1 MKKITT
7 LLILTVIFISGLFA
21 QSKIPFET
29 YDDEAYNYDPYT
41 PKKLH
46 KLRMQRNGI
55 VHSEKC
61 NEKLTLEEIKW
72 CIDYICKMG

>member
-1 MKKITT
+1 MAEM
-7 LLILTVIFISGLFA
+7 LNQYCSRFN
-21 QSKIPFET
+21 T
-29 YDDEAYNYDPYT
+29 YDDEDNNYDPYT